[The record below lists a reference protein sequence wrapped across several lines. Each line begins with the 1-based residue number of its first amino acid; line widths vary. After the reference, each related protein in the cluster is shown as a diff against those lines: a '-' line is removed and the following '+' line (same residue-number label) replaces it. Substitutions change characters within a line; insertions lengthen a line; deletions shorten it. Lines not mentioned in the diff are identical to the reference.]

1 MGKTVEIC
9 RYLGY
14 GRISGIRLLHGV
26 MSNPVVHFQ
35 IGGRNAEALRTFY
48 SEVFGWA
55 VDEPA
60 PIGAI
65 QTEAG
70 TGIDGGLHQVEESQR
85 PYLAV
90 YVAVED
96 LTGTI
101 EKAEGLGATIIV
113 PETDVNGVGSFAMF
127 QDPEGNCIG
136 LWGTPS

>member
-1 MGKTVEIC
+1 MATT
-9 RYLGY
+9 
-14 GRISGIRLLHGV
+14 RLLQGV

-35 IGGRNAEALRTFY
+35 IGGRNAAALRSFY
-48 SEVFGWA
+48 EEVFGWS

-65 QTEAG
+65 QTGAG

-90 YVAVED
+90 YVAVDD
-96 LTGTI
+96 LNGTV
-101 EKAEGLGATIIV
+101 EKAEAMGADIIV
-113 PETDVNGVGSFAMF
+113 PPTDVNGVGSFAMF

-136 LWGTPS
+136 LWGAA